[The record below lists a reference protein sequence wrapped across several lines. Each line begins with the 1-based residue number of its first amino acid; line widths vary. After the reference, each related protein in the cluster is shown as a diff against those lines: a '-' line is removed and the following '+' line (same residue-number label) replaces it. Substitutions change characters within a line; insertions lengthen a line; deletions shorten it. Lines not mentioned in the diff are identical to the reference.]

1 MQDPKQPIK
10 IKNSYVGLRDVEI
23 DYYLFF
29 ENLFYK
35 YLVKSTIIW
44 GKAENEMREDVRF
57 HLDKFID
64 QVRNNG
70 PDTKKPRSNK

>member
-10 IKNSYVGLRDVEI
+10 IKGSYVCIRDVEI

-35 YLVKSTIIW
+35 YLVGNTIMW
-44 GKAENEMREDVRF
+44 GNAENEMRKDVRF

-64 QVRNNG
+64 QVRDNNG
-70 PDTKKPRSNK
+70 R